1 MQLTAIQLC
10 GAAGPEDL
18 GVEEGLDLLH
28 GVIREGRNAVGQHGD
43 KLGPVVNL
51 PGKQPAGGAYE
62 SEGIQ
67 LERTARK
74 WKKHLLFVL
83 GAVSGFKIRLETFE
97 QGGVHAAP
105 RTASILPKCKRSKD
119 GYFL

>member
-1 MQLTAIQLC
+1 MQLTAILLC

-51 PGKQPAGGAYE
+51 SGKQPAGGAYE

-67 LERTARK
+67 LASERTARK
-74 WKKHLLFVL
+74 
-83 GAVSGFKIRLETFE
+83 
-97 QGGVHAAP
+97 
-105 RTASILPKCKRSKD
+105 
-119 GYFL
+119 